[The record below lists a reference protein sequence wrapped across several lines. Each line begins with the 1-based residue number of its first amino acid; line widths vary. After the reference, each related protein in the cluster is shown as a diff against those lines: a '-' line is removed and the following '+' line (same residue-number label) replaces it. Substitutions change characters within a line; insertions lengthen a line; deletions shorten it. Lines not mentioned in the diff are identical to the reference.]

1 MGMIRTIEVSRG
13 SEGLMASDTEGQ
25 DTCSSRFGGSD
36 EGVSCHL
43 PSGHEGLHRSS
54 SIESDD
60 REWDDESPG
69 AAPIAG

>member
-1 MGMIRTIEVSRG
+1 MANGIEDR
-13 SEGLMASDTEGQ
+13 EP
-25 DTCSSRFGGSD
+25 CSSRFGGRD
-36 EGVSCHL
+36 EGVACHL

-54 SIESDD
+54 PTESDD